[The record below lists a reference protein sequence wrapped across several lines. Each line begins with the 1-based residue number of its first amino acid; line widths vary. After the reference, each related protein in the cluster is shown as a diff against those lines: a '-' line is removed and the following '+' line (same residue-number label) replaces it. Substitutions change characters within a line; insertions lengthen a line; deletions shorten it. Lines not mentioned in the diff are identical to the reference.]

1 MPTINSTLSRN
12 FGVHKRNKSQQ
23 GLLKKMLSTEF
34 QIAVKVEKIQI
45 LNFKMLRE
53 IDNQI

>member
-1 MPTINSTLSRN
+1 MLNNAGKHMPTINSTLSRN

-34 QIAVKVEKIQI
+34 QIAVKIEKY
-45 LNFKMLRE
+45 KY
-53 IDNQI
+53 